1 MKKRL
6 SIVIVIGMM
15 MFSTTCF
22 ASMYDDLKNNPNY
35 IYYGGGGTG
44 ISFFMDKSSLVV
56 NKYEPPI
63 YIIAFISID
72 YSTGFPK
79 GGVPESVRSKTM
91 WYKYDYDLRKMYLGK
106 PNADGTFSGEYIN
119 PKDVNIN
126 SAINAM
132 VTGGEI
138 AFYLAYNMSF
148 YDEPVTFLTKKYI
161 NSHK

>member
-6 SIVIVIGMM
+6 SIIVIVIGMM

-56 NKYEPPI
+56 NKYEPPT
-63 YIIAFISID
+63 YVIAFIKIT
-72 YSTGFPK
+72 YSAGFPA
-79 GGVPESVRSKTM
+79 GGYPEKITSGITRYM
-91 WYKYDYDLRKMYLGK
+91 YDYNSRKMYLERHNNGK
-106 PNADGTFSGEYIN
+106 AYWDYLNPLELKGNSGGEALL
-119 PKDVNIN
+119 
-126 SAINAM
+126 S
-132 VTGGEI
+132 GGEI

-148 YDEPVTFLTKKYI
+148 YDEPISFVAKQYI
-161 NSHK
+161 NGHK